1 MDEIEIWE
9 SLLRWCFTQQNIKN
23 DPTKWSKEDITK
35 IERSLHRFIPLIRF
49 YNISPTDFFYKVY
62 CYKEILPQDLIHNLL
77 EFHIVPNMKL
87 KTNVAPPRKYQKF
100 KLDSTLIESEHVSL
114 FASWIDKKDS
124 SYYNSKN
131 CPYEFK
137 LLYRSGQ
144 DGFNAE
150 SFHKNCDNKGATIWI
165 AKVKGSTQLIG
176 GYNPLDWSGN
186 GNKSTTD
193 SFLFNF
199 TDGNDISSVKLSPIN
214 NLKCAEAIYCF
225 NNQGPSM
232 GSLYCKKPNNWTYYA
247 GSTTYPNIGIPSNF
261 TIENYEAFSIV
272 KQ

>member
-1 MDEIEIWE
+1 
-9 SLLRWCFTQQNIKN
+9 
-23 DPTKWSKEDITK
+23 
-35 IERSLHRFIPLIRF
+35 
-49 YNISPTDFFYKVY
+49 
-62 CYKEILPQDLIHNLL
+62 
-77 EFHIVPNMKL
+77 MKP
-87 KTNVAPPRKYQKF
+87 KTNVAPPRKYLKF
-100 KLDSTLIESEHVSL
+100 KLDSTLIESKHVSL

-165 AKVKGSTQLIG
+165 AKIKGSTQLIG
-176 GYNPLDWSGN
+176 GYNPLDWGGN
-186 GNKSTTD
+186 CGQKNTTD

-199 TDGNDISSVKLSPIN
+199 TDGNDISSVKLGPIN
-214 NLKCAEAIYCF
+214 NLTGASAIYCY

-232 GSLYCKKPNNWTYYA
+232 GSLNSKNSNNWSYYA
-247 GSTTYPNIGIPSNF
+247 GSTTYPNIGIPSKF
-261 TIENYEAFSIV
+261 TIENYETFSIV